1 MRFSPAACC
10 LALVVVGA
18 APASLRAEVD
28 PYAAARA
35 DARRDLQF
43 ALMDSRYYWQ
53 IEYPRERR
61 LLNAAIE
68 LTEAEIRRHRALW
81 REYRSFNRYS
91 VGNPLSLSVADL
103 EICLLDAELRLDELR
118 HERNNLVRFH
128 SDEARLRDLRV
139 VDARRRLIELEG
151 GELIEIGTPQ

>member
-1 MRFSPAACC
+1 MQNSPVVCC
-10 LALVVVGA
+10 LAVAVVYVT
-18 APASLRAEVD
+18 PTTLRAEID
-28 PYAAARA
+28 QYAAARA
-35 DARRDLQF
+35 EVRLELELAKRE
-43 ALMDSRYYWQ
+43 SRYYWQ